1 MTDLTKLKA
10 LENFVKD
17 QAFRE
22 KWRAIKQENKRR
34 LFDYIQ
40 DNLGITPNRKA
51 LVDIQIKRIH
61 QYKRQYMNIL
71 GVIFRYIELKKVR
84 AVGFFDSCQSSFS
97 PCFFNTASY
106 SATYFATYFTT
117 CYFTTCL
124 IPSDFSNSFRL
135 LIVLASYLVSPF
147 SPENLHQDT
156 TSPRLQSD

>member
-1 MTDLTKLKA
+1 MTDLTNLKA
-10 LENFVKD
+10 LETFVKD

-22 KWRAIKQENKRR
+22 KWRAIKAENKRR

-84 AVGFFDSCQSSFS
+84 AVGFFGFCQSSFS
-97 PCFFNTASY
+97 PCFLETATHSVTY
-106 SATYFATYFTT
+106 SATYSPAFSAT
-117 CYFTTCL
+117 
-124 IPSDFSNSFRL
+124 SDFSDSFRL